1 MTNKIWLG
9 ANKLDQNPVESGFVT
24 DSSDWKYSSARNY
37 GNDDQA
43 VLEIDFELNCGY

>member
-24 DSSDWKYSSARNY
+24 DSSDWKYSSARII
-37 GNDDQA
+37 A
-43 VLEIDFELNCGY
+43 IMTRLFWK